1 MEPSPLMLSSLGR
14 LAGRFRLWR
23 IAALILIVYV
33 AATLIVR
40 SIENNSSSVPLLIR
54 SGIGTR
60 QGLAFEDVRFQSADG
75 TRLHGWYVPH
85 PGAPAAVLFC
95 HGNGGNIG
103 FLTGVL
109 RVLHLKVGAAVLAF
123 DYRGYGRSEGQP
135 SEAGILADARAA
147 RAWLAAREK
156 IREQDVVLMGQ
167 SLGGAVAVD
176 LAARDGAK
184 ALVLESTF
192 DSLPDVAA
200 CRFPALPVRWLMW
213 TRFDSAALIG
223 KYHGPLLQVHGGAD
237 TIVPLACGRRLF
249 SAANEP
255 KQFLL
260 LPHHGHNDGL
270 PMEYYDALSAFL
282 RTNGNRPQ
290 LPAARRSP
298 RSRSDVGW
306 LPATA
311 LLSVCPSARNS
322 SSSGRY
328 RFAGDAESWCSDR
341 RAALSIGRSSRA
353 AGRWRTAR

>member
-1 MEPSPLMLSSLGR
+1 MLSSLGK

-23 IAALILIVYV
+23 IAALMLIVYV

-40 SIENNSSSVPLLIR
+40 SIEKRFVFCPTPYP
-54 SGIGTR
+54 IGDWR
-60 QGLAFEDVRFQSADG
+60 PAGLAFEDVRFQSADG

-184 ALVLESTF
+184 ALILESTF

-200 CRFPALPVRWLMW
+200 YYFPALPVRWLMW

-223 KYHGPLLQVHGGAD
+223 RYHGPLLQVHGGVD
-237 TIVPLACGRRLF
+237 TVVPLACGRRLF
-249 SAANEP
+249 QAANEP
-255 KQFLL
+255 KQFML
-260 LPHHGHNDGL
+260 LPHHGHNDAL
-270 PMEYYDALSAFL
+270 PMEYYDTLAAFL
-282 RTNGNRPQ
+282 HAKR
-290 LPAARRSP
+290 
-298 RSRSDVGW
+298 
-306 LPATA
+306 
-311 LLSVCPSARNS
+311 
-322 SSSGRY
+322 
-328 RFAGDAESWCSDR
+328 
-341 RAALSIGRSSRA
+341 
-353 AGRWRTAR
+353 